1 MACKKFNLTELQ
13 KIRESWQDIP
23 VEAVPESKRKVF
35 SDRKNAVN
43 MYIDGV
49 SVKEIHNAT
58 GCDRTH
64 ISQLITKC
72 LTLNEHGE
80 YYGYNALIP
89 YMKTKCMKEKAKE
102 SGKSFSKLLSEY
114 PTLVDYI
121 AGCWHGNRKY
131 TTETHMN
138 LTTLHQDY
146 FLKELPV

>member
-58 GCDRTH
+58 ARIFH
-64 ISQLITKC
+64 S
-72 LTLNEHGE
+72 
-80 YYGYNALIP
+80 
-89 YMKTKCMKEKAKE
+89 
-102 SGKSFSKLLSEY
+102 
-114 PTLVDYI
+114 
-121 AGCWHGNRKY
+121 
-131 TTETHMN
+131 
-138 LTTLHQDY
+138 
-146 FLKELPV
+146 